1 MIGVRSVVVL
11 GQDNEE
17 SMGKLTTLFGIT
29 ASLLVCTHAAK
40 AEGTQWAGTIK
51 CSYGSGSLNIM
62 IDRYGDVHGGVT
74 NGRVT
79 IGNRNGTRV
88 KFETSNAFGNRAV
101 FTGQINGFSMS
112 GTYTQGAN
120 RETCNWQAKMV
131 GVVADKP
138 KSLKKEAS
146 ETAVKGAAKTIRK
159 LFLPDEKKPQY
170 RHNAPSG
177 SGPGVR
183 G

>member
-1 MIGVRSVVVL
+1 
-11 GQDNEE
+11 
-17 SMGKLTTLFGIT
+17 
-29 ASLLVCTHAAK
+29 
-40 AEGTQWAGTIK
+40 
-51 CSYGSGSLNIM
+51 M

-79 IGNRNGTRV
+79 TGNRNGTRV
-88 KFETSNAFGNRAV
+88 KFETTNAFANRAV

-120 RETCNWQAKMV
+120 REICHWQAKMV

-138 KSLKKEAS
+138 KSLSKEAGD
-146 ETAVKGAAKTIRK
+146 TAIKGTTKTLRK
-159 LFLPDEKKPQY
+159 IFRGDENKPTY
-170 RHNAPSG
+170 RLNAPSG
-177 SGPGVR
+177 EGPGVR